1 MTQLNLEATILTNLI
16 YNSEYTRK
24 VIPYIKAEYFQDITQ
39 KVVFQTIEAYV
50 NSYKSNPDNI
60 EVIKL
65 DLQKATLNEEQ
76 YKKTQELVDG
86 LGEAVSEEQ
95 FDWLV

>member
-39 KVVFQTIEAYV
+39 KVVFQTIETYV
-50 NSYKSNPDNI
+50 NSYKSNPDTVSYTHLTLPTNR
-60 EVIKL
+60 EV
-65 DLQKATLNEEQ
+65 
-76 YKKTQELVDG
+76 
-86 LGEAVSEEQ
+86 
-95 FDWLV
+95 